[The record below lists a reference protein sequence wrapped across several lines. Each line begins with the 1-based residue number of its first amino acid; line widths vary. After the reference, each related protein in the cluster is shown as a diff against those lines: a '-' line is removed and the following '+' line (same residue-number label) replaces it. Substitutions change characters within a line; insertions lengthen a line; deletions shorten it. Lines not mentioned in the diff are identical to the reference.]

1 MPRPGQ
7 SRSVEHD
14 ELTERIAMGLIL
26 RTFPPELVD
35 LAVSSC
41 GRAERRSRLLP
52 ARTTVYFILVM
63 CLFPHQGYA
72 RVAELLNEGLTRARL
87 VHGPRPVPTTAA
99 ISRARIRLGA
109 EPLAALFK
117 EAVRASPTPPMSV
130 NHYRNWKVMT
140 AGLTTVA
147 LPDSPDNR
155 THYGLPAAYPA
166 LGDPPCA
173 DSDNGVLPR
182 IHVVALA
189 EHDTRTIRHAVLE
202 RPPTRTAGTLAR
214 ELCAPLKSGDLLLA
228 GEGFLDPATFA
239 VTRANGADLLW
250 RIHRTS
256 VSHDIAHLRDG
267 SRLCT
272 LHDHPRKVRV
282 IEPAPPSQGESMMP
296 TLLATTV
303 LDHEAAPAA
312 ELASLSQHRW
322 CLRGSLATLGPG
334 TPQVLR
340 SRWPDGVEQEIWGH
354 LLVHHAIHR
363 LLYV

>member
-1 MPRPGQ
+1 M
-7 SRSVEHD
+7 
-14 ELTERIAMGLIL
+14 TERIAMGLLL

-35 LAVSSC
+35 LAISSC
-41 GRAERRSRLLP
+41 GRVERRSRLLP

-99 ISRARIRLGA
+99 ISRARIRLGP

-117 EAVRASPTPPMSV
+117 EAVRASRTPPMSV

-140 AGLTTVA
+140 ADRTTVA

-155 THYGLPAAYPA
+155 DHYGLPASRPPA
-166 LGDPPCA
+166 LGEPP
-173 DSDNGVLPR
+173 STRLDNAALPR
-182 IHVVALA
+182 IHVMALA
-189 EHDTRTIRHAVLE
+189 EQDTRTIAHAVLE
-202 RPPTRTAGTLAR
+202 RPPSRTAGTLAR
-214 ELCAPLKSGDLLLA
+214 ELCGPLRSGDLLLA
-228 GEGFLDPATFA
+228 DEGFLDPAAFA

-282 IEPAPPSQGESMMP
+282 IESAPPHQGEVLSP

-303 LDHEAAPAA
+303 LDHESAPAA
-312 ELASLSQHRW
+312 ELAALSQHRW
-322 CLRGSLATLGPG
+322 CLRSSLPTLGPG

-354 LLVHHAIHR
+354 LLVHHAIHQ
-363 LLYV
+363 LLYI